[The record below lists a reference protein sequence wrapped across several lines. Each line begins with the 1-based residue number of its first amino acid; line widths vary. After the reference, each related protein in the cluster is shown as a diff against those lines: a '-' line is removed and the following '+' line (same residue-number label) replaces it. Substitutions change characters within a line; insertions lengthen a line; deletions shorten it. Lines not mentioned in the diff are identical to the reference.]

1 MEQIMAKKTI
11 VQLTDDLDGGK
22 ADKTVSFSIDHVNYE
37 IDLSQ
42 KNVAALEKAFSKYVS
57 AARRV
62 SGRAAA
68 GRGRTTRTNVSADP
82 RAVRAWAASNGIE
95 VSARG
100 RIPADVV
107 KQFEAANAA

>member
-1 MEQIMAKKTI
+1 MAKTTI
-11 VQLTDDLDGGK
+11 VQLTDDLDGSK
-22 ADKTVSFSIDHVNYE
+22 ADKTVSFGIDGANYE

-42 KNVAALEKAFSKYVS
+42 ENAAALEDAFAKYVG

-68 GRGRTTRTNVSADP
+68 GRGRTTRTTVSSDSK
-82 RAVRAWAASNGIE
+82 AVRAWAASNGIE
-95 VSARG
+95 VSPRG

-107 KQFEAANAA
+107 KQFEAANAG